1 MASIIKRKSKY
12 SVVYYYTDEKGEK
25 HQKWETCQDYA
36 EAKRRKA
43 EIENQ
48 QGNGT
53 FIPPQELTVKE
64 FLRDFVKIYGTAH
77 WALSTYE
84 SNCALIANYINPVIG
99 DVAVQDVTPKIVDEF
114 YLRLQK
120 TKPVVRKN
128 KKPRSEYLT
137 SGTIHSIHKILR
149 CAFEQAVKW
158 EIIARNPF
166 PLANKPKTNY
176 KKRDIWTADMIRKA
190 LDECDDMK
198 LYVAMNLAFA
208 CSMRYGEIC
217 GLTWD
222 KVHISDEDIANDDS
236 HLWIEQELARVS
248 REARQQLDDKDI
260 MFIFPSVMSNT
271 HTNLGNQFW

>member
-25 HQKWETCQDYA
+25 HQKWETCQDYT

-53 FIPPQELTVKE
+53 FIPPQELTVKD

-84 SNCALIANYINPVIG
+84 SNCALIANYINPAIG
-99 DVAVQDVTPKIVDEF
+99 DVAVQDVTPKFVDEF
-114 YLRLQK
+114 YVRLQK
-120 TKPVVRKN
+120 TKPVVRQN
-128 KKPRSEYLT
+128 KKPQSEYLT

-158 EIIARNPF
+158 EIVARNPF
-166 PLANKPKTNY
+166 PHANKPKTNY

-198 LYVAMNLAFA
+198 LYVAYKQCTVYSAFAFA

-217 GLTWD
+217 G
-222 KVHISDEDIANDDS
+222 
-236 HLWIEQELARVS
+236 
-248 REARQQLDDKDI
+248 
-260 MFIFPSVMSNT
+260 
-271 HTNLGNQFW
+271 